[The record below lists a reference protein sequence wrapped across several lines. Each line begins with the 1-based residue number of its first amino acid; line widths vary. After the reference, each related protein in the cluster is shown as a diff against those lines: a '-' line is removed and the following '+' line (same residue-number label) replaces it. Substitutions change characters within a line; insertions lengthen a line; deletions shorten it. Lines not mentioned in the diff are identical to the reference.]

1 MSCGSCSMNKMRG
14 GSEMRT
20 SNPRLGP
27 AIALAG
33 LLAAGTTGMYEN
45 SSPPVPAPAVIPH
58 IQFEAELNSFE
69 PWQEFI
75 APDGSHRL
83 CSPNTAAHVCN
94 GLRGREQG
102 LRALEWPAW
111 TIAMILPVAIAGWR
125 STRAARKPS

>member
-1 MSCGSCSMNKMRG
+1 MSCGSCSMSKMRG
-14 GSEMRT
+14 ESEMRI
-20 SNPRLGP
+20 SKNRLGP

-33 LLAAGTTGMYEN
+33 LFAIGLIGVFET
-45 SSPPVPAPAVIPH
+45 SHSPLPAVAVIPH
-58 IQFEAELNSFE
+58 FHFEAELNNFE

-94 GLRGREQG
+94 GPLGREHG
-102 LRALEWPAW
+102 LRALKWPAW
-111 TIAMILPVAIAGWR
+111 TIAMILAVAIAGWR